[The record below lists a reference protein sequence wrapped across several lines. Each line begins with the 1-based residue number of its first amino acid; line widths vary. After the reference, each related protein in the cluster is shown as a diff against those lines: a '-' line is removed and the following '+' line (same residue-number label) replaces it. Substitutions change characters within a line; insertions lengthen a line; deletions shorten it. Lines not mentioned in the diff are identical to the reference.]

1 MPHLVDGVRQIIVV
15 LQEIK
20 SAEPQ
25 QFKGDAH
32 VAVVVKPVKH
42 PDTEAG
48 EKGSDAERIR
58 VQHSALCCSFPFPCC
73 VSTPQNPTQ
82 HATKN
87 QKLSYERTQHLSP
100 TLQLG

>member
-1 MPHLVDGVRQIIVV
+1 MPYLVDGVRQIVVV

-42 PDTEAG
+42 PDTETG
-48 EKGSDAERIR
+48 EKGSAAGRIR
-58 VQHSALCCSFPFPCC
+58 TQHSALWRSFPFPRC
-73 VSTPQNPTQ
+73 VSIPQNPTQ
-82 HATKN
+82 RASKN
-87 QKLSYERTQHLSP
+87 QKLSYKRTQHLSP
-100 TLQLG
+100 TRQLG

>member
-1 MPHLVDGVRQIIVV
+1 MPHLVDGVRQIVVV

-25 QFKGDAH
+25 QFEGDAH

-42 PDTEAG
+42 PDTQAE
-48 EKGSDAERIR
+48 EKESDSGQICTHHSGCPCIR
-58 VQHSALCCSFPFPCC
+58 LTHSLLGLYP
-73 VSTPQNPTQ
+73 VSRQ

-87 QKLSYERTQHLSP
+87 
-100 TLQLG
+100 